1 MLVSLRELMANPDVQ
16 YPIEE
21 AIAREMSKDL
31 KLFKTNAFKQSLRYA
46 VAESERGKV

>member
-1 MLVSLRELMANPDVQ
+1 MAYPDGQ

-21 AIAREMSKDL
+21 TIAREMREDL

-46 VAESERGKV
+46 VADSERGKV